1 MATTT
6 VQITPTRCIFNA
18 GQFDSDFRYI
28 RRTASGVRSTMLA
41 GPSFAVARASGSSV
55 FSWRFGC
62 GTYSVYGQSDNA
74 AAPPSSVSNTASRIA
89 L

>member
-6 VQITPTRCIFNA
+6 VQITPTRCIFNG
-18 GQFDSDFRYI
+18 GQFDSNFRYI
-28 RRTASGVRSTMLA
+28 RRTASGARSTMIA

-55 FSWRFGC
+55 FSWRFKC
-62 GTYSVYGQSDNA
+62 GTYSVYGHSDNA
-74 AAPPSSVSNTASRIA
+74 VAPPSNVSNTASRVA